1 MFSSLEEDFKS
12 PLGLAMA
19 FQINSLS
26 IKAKFAA
33 LVTGATLV
41 SCVLVGT
48 LSYQTGKNG
57 LLDASKLRLE
67 TIAQN
72 GIANL
77 DNYTS
82 RIEQSLAEL
91 SQNSAIASAADT
103 MTNVLKNERTTVIE
117 NFRKAE
123 MSDEERAAIDG
134 TGQKLLYAIQHAT
147 IHGTLASN
155 WRNTRVSDIYV
166 VSPEG
171 TIIYS
176 VVKGKDFLTSLD
188 EPQNMALSKLV
199 DKINAGADGQ
209 LHHTG
214 FIGKGDAAFALVGTP
229 LAVSSWGQ
237 IQRKGTIVMRIN
249 VPRINQIVVPQDLGE
264 TLDDAVI
271 LAQDGTLRA
280 GKFTSTDGTVPA
292 ELATEAVAKKHG
304 DLITDTASG
313 NVFYFYEPTK
323 LFGADHYLVMGQRE
337 SKVFASA
344 NDLAFWATI
353 ATLAVLFAMSVVGII
368 VSSSL
373 TKPLTG
379 LATLMGKING
389 GDKNVKIDAI
399 SRGDEIGT
407 MARALESFRLGLI
420 DKERIELDAQRKNDE
435 INEER
440 QHREAEKNRSAHE
453 LEEAVS
459 ALATG
464 LANLA
469 AGKLDLRIERSFV
482 PSLDHLRVDFNK
494 SVDALENAIS
504 NIGGSANSIH
514 SGSNELR
521 NASTDLSRRTERQAA
536 ALEEAAGALGEM
548 TKAVR
553 DALTRCNT
561 AVHAT
566 AETLNGA
573 HSSTAVVREAIVAM
587 ERIETSS
594 AKIRQIIDVI
604 DQIAFQTNLLALNA
618 GVEAARAGE
627 AGKGFAVVAQEVR
640 ELAQKSAA
648 AARDITQLIVTST
661 QDIEAGVGLVLKTGE
676 SLEQIQTRIT
686 DVNDHIVAI
695 ANASKDQSSR
705 LSEINETVTALDQ
718 VTQQNAAMVE
728 ETTAAAASLASEA
741 DALNAQV
748 GQFTVRGVARY
759 SDDYNR
765 YAA

>member
-1 MFSSLEEDFKS
+1 MGINFK
-12 PLGLAMA
+12 
-19 FQINSLS
+19 SLS

-57 LLDASKLRLE
+57 LLEASKLRLE
-67 TIAQN
+67 ALAQN

-77 DNYTS
+77 DSYTQ
-82 RIEQSLAEL
+82 RIEQSLSEL
-91 SQNSAIASAADT
+91 SQNASIGAATET
-103 MTNVLKNERTTVIE
+103 MLNVVQNERDDIMKAFRGAEATVE
-117 NFRKAE
+117 QRVANDG
-123 MSDEERAAIDG
+123 SEE
-134 TGQKLLYAIQHAT
+134 KLLYAIQHAT

-166 VSPEG
+166 ISMDG

-176 VVKGKDFLTSLD
+176 VTKGNEFLSKLD

-199 DKINAGADGQ
+199 DRVNAGKDGE

-214 FIGKGDAAFALVGTP
+214 FIGKGDKAFALIGTP
-229 LAVSSWGQ
+229 LSVSNWGQ
-237 IQRKGTIVMRIN
+237 IQRKGTVVMRID
-249 VPRINQIVVPQDLGE
+249 VSRINQLIVPNDLG
-264 TLDDAVI
+264 TSIDDIAI
-271 LAQDGTLRA
+271 IAADGSLRA
-280 GKFTSTDGTVPA
+280 GKLTSTDGTLPENLSQQVL
-292 ELATEAVAKKHG
+292 ESKHG
-304 DLITDTASG
+304 DTVANTANG
-313 NVFYFYEPTK
+313 NVFFFFEPTK
-323 LFGADHYLVMGQRE
+323 LFGADHYLALGQRE
-337 SKVFASA
+337 SKVLASA
-344 NDLAFWATI
+344 NELAFWASI
-353 ATLAVLFAMSVVGII
+353 ATLAVLIAMSIIGII

-379 LATLMGKING
+379 LAKLMDKING
-389 GDKNVKIDAI
+389 GDKDVQIDAV

-407 MARALESFRLGLI
+407 MARALESFRQGLI
-420 DKERIELDAQRKNDE
+420 EKERIEEEAQRKNHE
-435 INEER
+435 IDEER
-440 QHREAEKNRSAHE
+440 QIREIEKNRSAQE

-469 AGKLDLRIERSFV
+469 AGKLDLRLERPFV

-494 SVDALENAIS
+494 SVDALENTIS

-514 SGSNELR
+514 SGSSELR
-521 NASTDLSRRTERQAA
+521 SASEDLSRRTERQAA
-536 ALEEAAGALGEM
+536 ALEEAAAALGEM
-548 TKAVR
+548 TRAVR

-561 AVHAT
+561 AVEAT
-566 AETLNGA
+566 AETLDGA
-573 HSSTAVVREAIVAM
+573 HSSTTVVREAIVAM
-587 ERIETSS
+587 ERIEASS
-594 AKIRQIIDVI
+594 SKIRQIIDVI

-676 SLEQIQTRIT
+676 SLEHIQTRIT
-686 DVNDHIVAI
+686 TVNEHIVAI
-695 ANASKDQSSR
+695 ASASKDQASR
-705 LSEINETVTALDQ
+705 LTEINETVNALDQ

-728 ETTAAAASLASEA
+728 ETTAAAYSLASEA
-741 DALNAQV
+741 DALNEQV
-748 GQFTVRGVARY
+748 GQFSVRGIAQY
-759 SDDYNR
+759 HEDDSR
-765 YAA
+765 HAA

>member
-1 MFSSLEEDFKS
+1 
-12 PLGLAMA
+12 MA
-19 FQINSLS
+19 FQLNSLS

-48 LSYQTGKNG
+48 LSYQTGKSG
-57 LLDASKLRLE
+57 LLEASKLRLE
-67 TIAQN
+67 TVAQN
-72 GIANL
+72 GISSL
-77 DNYTS
+77 ENYTN
-82 RIEQSLAEL
+82 RIEQSLSEL
-91 SQNSAIASAADT
+91 SQNSAIATATDT
-103 MTNVLKNERTTVIE
+103 MLNVIKNERAGILE
-117 NFRKAE
+117 GFRQSGLK
-123 MSDEERAAIDG
+123 DEERVAIDG
-134 TGQKLLYAIQHAT
+134 TGMKLLYAIQHAT

-155 WRNTRVSDIYV
+155 WRNARVSDIYV
-166 VSPEG
+166 IAPDG

-176 VVKGKDFLTSLD
+176 VVKGNDFLTTLD

-199 DKINAGADGQ
+199 DAVNAGADGQ
-209 LHHTG
+209 LHHSG

-229 LAVSSWGQ
+229 LAVSNWGQ

-249 VPRINQIVVPQDLGE
+249 IPRINEIIVPDDIGSS
-264 TLDDAVI
+264 LDDSAI
-271 LAQDGTLRA
+271 LAADGTMRA
-280 GKFTSTDGTVPA
+280 GKFTSTDGTAPEALSKAAA
-292 ELATEAVAKKHG
+292 EFKHG
-304 DLITDTASG
+304 DLIANTDKG
-313 NVFYFYEPTK
+313 DIFYFYEPTK
-323 LFGADHYLVMGQRE
+323 LFGADHYLVAGQR
-337 SKVFASA
+337 SSVLLASA
-344 NDLAFWATI
+344 NDLALWATV
-353 ATLAVLFAMSVVGII
+353 ATLAVLLAMSLIGII

-379 LATLMGKING
+379 LATLMGRINN
-389 GDKNVKIDAI
+389 GDKSVKIDSI

-407 MARALESFRLGLI
+407 MARALENFRLGI
-420 DKERIELDAQRKNDE
+420 IEKERIEAEAQSKNEE
-435 INEER
+435 IDEER
-440 QHREAEKNRSAHE
+440 QIREAEKNRSAKE

-469 AGKLDLRIERSFV
+469 AGKLNLRIERPFV
-482 PSLDHLRVDFNK
+482 PSLDNLRIDFNK
-494 SVDALENAIS
+494 SVDALERTIS
-504 NIGGSANSIH
+504 NIGDSANLIH

-521 NASTDLSRRTERQAA
+521 TASTDLSRRTERQAA

-548 TKAVR
+548 TRAVR

-561 AVHAT
+561 AVGAT
-566 AETLNGA
+566 GETLEGA

-676 SLEQIQTRIT
+676 SLEQIQVRING
-686 DVNDHIVAI
+686 VNEHIVAI
-695 ANASKDQSSR
+695 ASASKDQSSR
-705 LSEINETVTALDQ
+705 LAEINETVNALDQ

-741 DALNAQV
+741 DALNNQV
-748 GQFTVRGVARY
+748 GQFAVRSNFHYEDNNAA
-759 SDDYNR
+759 